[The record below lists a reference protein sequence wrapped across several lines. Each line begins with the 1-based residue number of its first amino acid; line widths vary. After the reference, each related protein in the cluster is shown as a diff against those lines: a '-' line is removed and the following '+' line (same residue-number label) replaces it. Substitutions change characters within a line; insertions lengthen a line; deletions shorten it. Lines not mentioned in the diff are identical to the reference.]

1 MENFWALLKRGI
13 NGTYISVMPW
23 QLFRYVDEQV
33 FRFNERRKTDRQ
45 RFDEVMTRV
54 VGRRLQYAELT
65 T

>member
-1 MENFWALLKRGI
+1 MENFWSLLKRGI

-45 RFDEVMTRV
+45 RFDEVMKQV